1 MIAIRV
7 DHSYTKANI
16 KTNLTKEITAALCK
30 FIQEVGT
37 IKEEAN
43 AQYGKFADLSGVLS
57 VVNPVLAKNGLI
69 VTNTTKIVED
79 NNILTVQLLHISG
92 ESLPPSE
99 ILLPKGI
106 AKNELYSTGQAL
118 TYFKRYLLLGLLNL
132 TAGIP
137 DHDGQVYN
145 PDIQE
150 DKVTPIN
157 KNKAVGMPTIL
168 DEETKE
174 YYLKIVGKLLIKD
187 KKLYSTLADAL
198 YIEFDFDR
206 NKKLSENITKPQHV
220 TFIEEWLAANK

>member
-1 MIAIRV
+1 
-7 DHSYTKANI
+7 
-16 KTNLTKEITAALCK
+16 LTKEITAALCK

-37 IKEEAN
+37 IKEKAD

-57 VVNPVLAKNGLI
+57 VVNPVLAKNGL
-69 VTNTTKIVED
+69 VATNTTKIVED
-79 NNILTVQLLHISG
+79 KNILSVQLLHISG

-145 PDIQE
+145 PDE
-150 DKVTPIN
+150 EAVKVIPIT
-157 KNKAVGMPTIL
+157 KNKPVGMPTIL
-168 DEETKE
+168 DKDTRDH
-174 YYLKIVGKLLIKD
+174 YLKKVGELYLNSTDLYKQLTEAMYVEYGFD
-187 KKLYSTLADAL
+187 KTSGKFSD
-198 YIEFDFDR
+198 YIQEP
-206 NKKLSENITKPQHV
+206 KHV
-220 TFIEEWLAANK
+220 TYIQTWLDAYVND

>member
-1 MIAIRV
+1 M
-7 DHSYTKANI
+7 
-16 KTNLTKEITAALCK
+16 TKEITAALCK

-37 IKEEAN
+37 IKEKAD

-57 VVNPVLAKNGLI
+57 VVNPVLAANGLI

-79 NNILTVQLLHISG
+79 KNILSVQLLHKSG
-92 ESLPPSE
+92 ETLPPSE

-145 PDIQE
+145 PDE
-150 DKVTPIN
+150 EAVKVIPIT
-157 KNKAVGMPTIL
+157 KNKPVGMPTIL
-168 DEETKE
+168 DKDTRDH
-174 YYLKIVGKLLIKD
+174 YLKKVGELYLNSTDLYKQLTEAMYVEYGFD
-187 KKLYSTLADAL
+187 KTSGKFSD
-198 YIEFDFDR
+198 YIQEP
-206 NKKLSENITKPQHV
+206 KHV
-220 TFIEEWLAANK
+220 TYIQTWLDAYVND

>member
-1 MIAIRV
+1 
-7 DHSYTKANI
+7 
-16 KTNLTKEITAALCK
+16 LTKEITAALCK

-37 IKEEAN
+37 IEEKSD
-43 AQYGKFADLSGVLS
+43 AQYDKFADLSTVLS
-57 VVNPVLAKNGLI
+57 VVNPVLAANGLI

-79 NNILTVQLLHISG
+79 KNILSVQLMHISG
-92 ESLPPSE
+92 ETLPPSE

-145 PDIQE
+145 PDIQQ

-157 KNKAVGMPTIL
+157 KNKAVGMPTLL
-168 DEETKE
+168 DDDTKK
-174 YYLKIVGKLLIKD
+174 YYLRIVGDLIVKN
-187 KKLYSTLADAL
+187 KKLYNTLADAL
-198 YIEFDFDR
+198 YIEFDFNR
-206 NKKLSENITKPQHV
+206 NTPLSENISKPKHV

>member
-1 MIAIRV
+1 ML
-7 DHSYTKANI
+7 T
-16 KTNLTKEITAALCK
+16 LTKEITKALCK

-69 VTNTTKIVED
+69 ITNTTKIEED
-79 NNILTVQLLHISG
+79 KNILSVQLLHISG

-150 DKVTPIN
+150 AKVTPIN

-168 DEETKE
+168 DDETKQ
-174 YYLKIVGKLLIKD
+174 YYLQIVGKLLVKD
-187 KKLYSTLADAL
+187 KKLYNTLADAL

-206 NKKLSENITKPQHV
+206 NKKLSDNITKPKHV
-220 TFIEEWLAANK
+220 TFIEEWLAVNT

>member
-1 MIAIRV
+1 M
-7 DHSYTKANI
+7 
-16 KTNLTKEITAALCK
+16 TKEITAALCK

-37 IKEEAN
+37 IKEKAD

-57 VVNPVLAKNGLI
+57 VVNPVLAANGLI

-79 NNILTVQLLHISG
+79 KNILSVQLLHKSG

-145 PDIQE
+145 PDEQ
-150 DKVTPIN
+150 DNKVTPIT
-157 KNKAVGMPTIL
+157 KNLPVGMPQIL
-168 DEETKE
+168 DKDTKDF
-174 YYLKIVGKLLIKD
+174 YLKKVGELVVKNKS
-187 KKLYSTLADAL
+187 LYMQLADAMYVEYGFDKTSGKFSD
-198 YIEFDFDR
+198 YIQEP
-206 NKKLSENITKPQHV
+206 KHV
-220 TFIEEWLAANK
+220 TYIQTWLDAYVND

>member
-1 MIAIRV
+1 M
-7 DHSYTKANI
+7 
-16 KTNLTKEITAALCK
+16 TKEITAALCK

-37 IKEEAN
+37 IKEKAD

-57 VVNPVLAKNGLI
+57 VVNPVLAANGLI

-79 NNILTVQLLHISG
+79 KNILSVQLMHISG
-92 ESLPPSE
+92 ETLPPSE

-145 PDIQE
+145 PDEQ
-150 DKVTPIN
+150 DNKVTPIN
-157 KNKAVGMPTIL
+157 KNLPVGMPSIL
-168 DEETKE
+168 DKDTRDF
-174 YYLKIVGKLLIKD
+174 YLKKVGELYLNSTDLYKQLTEAMYVEYGFD
-187 KKLYSTLADAL
+187 KTSGKFSD
-198 YIEFDFDR
+198 YIQEP
-206 NKKLSENITKPQHV
+206 KHV
-220 TFIEEWLAANK
+220 TYIQTWLDAYVND